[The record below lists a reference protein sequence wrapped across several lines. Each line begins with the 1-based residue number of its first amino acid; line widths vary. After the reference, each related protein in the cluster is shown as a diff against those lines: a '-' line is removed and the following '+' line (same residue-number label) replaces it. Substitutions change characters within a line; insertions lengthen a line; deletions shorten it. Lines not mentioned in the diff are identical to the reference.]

1 MLNSIKTLQIYCK
14 VTLNAYFNKKK
25 LLMMT
30 KNYLYDRY
38 FVSNLNFISRHKKKV
53 FNSRI
58 FTGFQVILNKILGF
72 LLIFKFQDALGFQAL
87 WQLCTF
93 KIYKNIVYQQ
103 TGYKTTKY

>member
-1 MLNSIKTLQIYCK
+1 MSWTFQVRNPEPAHIQK
-14 VTLNAYFNKKK
+14 
-25 LLMMT
+25 

-38 FVSNLNFISRHKKKV
+38 FVSNLNLISRHEKKN